1 VITREQVEQVLG
13 HALSDEQWRST
24 SAPLDSGVIVAGAG
38 SGKTSVMAARV
49 IWAVGSGHVSADQV
63 LGLTFTRK
71 AAAELLKR
79 IRDGLARAA
88 ELGCITI
95 DPENPPG
102 DPLISTYHSF
112 AAGVISENGIRIGI
126 EPTADVLSPGARAEL
141 ASRVVRTTDQSLGG
155 FDRTMSVWVRD
166 VLSLDD
172 ALADTGLDPTDLMA
186 WDTALI
192 TQLLAFDAEKPLQ
205 AAGKTMLTTSR
216 QRRAL
221 GELVKRF
228 RQVKHESSRIDFADQ
243 TRLALQLADAFADVR
258 ALSRER
264 HRLVLLDEYQDTSLA
279 QRMLLQS
286 LFTQGH
292 PVTAVGDQCQAIYG
306 FRGATVDNI
315 DNFLKHFPSDT
326 APGSAEPFS
335 LSANRRSGPQ
345 ILELANLLAT
355 PLREAHTSVRPL
367 APAAGPEKGEGH
379 LTCALFETIDDET
392 QWVVEQVARMG
403 KDSGCWSDIAVLVR
417 AREYAIEINTALMA
431 AGIPTQIEGASE
443 LLDRPEIIE
452 LRSILEVLI
461 DPTANV
467 ALMRVLAGPRWA
479 LGVRDLAALGAR
491 AAALIGGRQR
501 SDTQTVEQSL
511 VDAVVASD
519 PSECISLLEAL
530 DTADDDSDFMP
541 PISSAGRI
549 RLRELAEELRGLR
562 RHLDEPLPDIIGRVL
577 AVTGLGV
584 EAAIGDSATIQT
596 RAASISEFMA
606 LAATFTDSVGGSSLL
621 GFLGMLHVCEQYDI
635 NAAEVPSPV
644 HTDAVRIMTVHKA
657 KGLEFRNV
665 VLPYLSTGVF
675 PSSQGAS
682 RWPDAPSVIPWA
694 LREDRPKELPDYPV
708 AGESPRSVQLKEFE
722 AASRALD
729 AREELRLAYVAV
741 TRAERSLTMS
751 AHWWG
756 PRQTKPRGPSE
767 VLTKAHAFVRAHNG
781 DIPVWTSAPEDD
793 ATNPLLRGS
802 GERLTF
808 PFTPD
813 SDARAMRLTARDAV
827 LSQITYP
834 STDGAALLTGEELV
848 VVAEWDRNLPLL
860 LDAALA
866 ASQSS
871 RRVRLPD
878 SLSASDLIRLA
889 DDPDRYLLDLARPM
903 PRPPAPA
910 AARGTRFHAWVE
922 SRYGQ
927 QPLLLPDDLPGAA
940 DDDIESDADLQALQ
954 EAFERSDY
962 SKRTPI
968 AIEAPFALVLAGR
981 VVSGRIDAVF
991 ENNGRP
997 EVIDWKTGRRGGL
1010 HPLQLA
1016 IYRLAWAEQHG
1027 LSVDEVD
1034 AAFLLVASGEVDRP
1048 QSLPDREGLERIL
1061 RGASK

>member
-1 VITREQVEQVLG
+1 MISREQVEHVLG

-49 IWAVGSGHVSADQV
+49 IWAVGSGHVTADQV

-71 AAAELLKR
+71 ASAELLKR
-79 IRDGLARAA
+79 IRDGLARATD
-88 ELGCITI
+88 LGCITV
-95 DPENPPG
+95 DPENPTG

-112 AAGVISENGIRIGI
+112 AAGVISENGIRLGI

-141 ASRVVRTTDQSLGG
+141 AARVVRTADQSLGG

-166 VLSLDD
+166 VLALDD
-172 ALADTGLDPTDLMA
+172 ALADTGIDPGELIA
-186 WDTALI
+186 WDSTLI
-192 TQLLAFDAEKPLQ
+192 EQLVAFEAEKPLQ
-205 AAGKTMLTTSR
+205 AAGANMLTTSR

-221 GELVKRF
+221 AELVQRF
-228 RQVKHESSRIDFADQ
+228 RDVKHDASRIDFADQ
-243 TRLALQLADAFADVR
+243 TRLALQLANAFEDVR
-258 ALSRER
+258 TLSRER

-286 LFTQGH
+286 LFAQGH

-315 DNFLKHFPSDT
+315 DNFLDHFPPGLTSDST
-326 APGSAEPFS
+326 QPFS
-335 LSANRRSGPQ
+335 LSANRRSGPR
-345 ILELANLLAT
+345 ILELANLLSV

-367 APAAGPEKGEGH
+367 ASAAGPEKGEGH
-379 LTCALFETIDDET
+379 VACALFETISDET
-392 QWVVEQVARMG
+392 RWVVEQVARLG
-403 KDSGCWSDIAVLVR
+403 KEGGSWSDIAVLVR
-417 AREYAIEINTALMA
+417 AREYSIEINSALVA

-452 LRSILEVLI
+452 LRSILEVLV

-467 ALMRVLAGPRWA
+467 ALMRLLAGPRWA

-501 SDTQTVEQSL
+501 NDAPTIEQSL

-519 PSECISLLEAL
+519 SSECISLLEAL
-530 DTADDDSDFMP
+530 DVPDDDSAGLP
-541 PISSAGRI
+541 PISSIGRA

-584 EAAIGDSATIQT
+584 EVAIGGSAEIQT
-596 RAASISEFMA
+596 RAASISEFMT
-606 LAATFTDSVGGSSLL
+606 LASSFADSSGGASLL
-621 GFLGMLHVCEQYDI
+621 GFLGMLHVCEQYGI

-644 HTDAVRIMTVHKA
+644 HPDAVRIMTVHKA
-657 KGLEFRNV
+657 KGLEFRHV

-694 LREDRPKELPDYPV
+694 LREDRPRELPDYPV
-708 AGESPRSVQLKEFE
+708 IGESPRSVQLKAFE
-722 AASRALD
+722 EASRALD

-741 TRAERSLTMS
+741 TRAESSLTMS

-756 PRQTKPRGPSE
+756 SRQTRPRGPSE
-767 VLTKAHAFVRAHNG
+767 VLVKALAFVKEHG
-781 DIPVWTSAPEDD
+781 GEIPIWVNAPDED
-793 ATNPLLRGS
+793 ATNPLLRDS
-802 GERLTF
+802 GQRLAF

-813 SDARAMRLTARDAV
+813 SDAWASRLAAREAV
-827 LSQITYP
+827 LSHLANPHEREVASFTK
-834 STDGAALLTGEELV
+834 DELA

-860 LDAALA
+860 LEAALA
-866 ASQSS
+866 AHQSS
-871 RRVRLPD
+871 RRVQLPD

-903 PRPPAPA
+903 PRRPAPA

-991 ENNGRP
+991 DTNGRP

-1010 HPLQLA
+1010 HLLQLA

-1027 LSVDEVD
+1027 LSVNDVD
-1034 AAFLLVASGEVDRP
+1034 AAFLLVSSGEVDRP
-1048 QSLPDREGLERIL
+1048 HSLPDRAGLERIL
-1061 RGASK
+1061 RGESD